1 MWRTILAWLGF
12 AQSKTGSSKLPNH
25 GDDAH
30 GHGHTHGTV
39 DPGIATSERGIW
51 AIKWSF
57 VVLAV
62 TSVLQLAAVVAT
74 DSVALLADTIH
85 NFGDAT
91 TAIPLWIAFR
101 LARRKPSP
109 RFTYGYGRAEDFA
122 GVLIILII
130 LFSALVAGYEAID
143 RLLHPREIT
152 MLGWIAAAGL
162 LGFIG
167 NEWVAVLRIRV
178 GREINSAALI
188 ADGFH
193 ARTDGLTSLAV
204 VAGAAGVGLGFPLAD
219 PLIGLLITIAIFGIV
234 WQSAKAVLT
243 RMLDGVDPFVVDEIR
258 QVAGH
263 VTGITRL
270 LDVRAR
276 WLGHRLVVEL
286 DAAVDGNLK
295 VNEANAL
302 VEQLERELSG
312 HIPGLASARVRIR
325 AEGSDPFPAMA
336 GAVHSHAS
344 NPVTVRGELAGGVV
358 EIVDTAQGERMRFV
372 ADGAASGVRVE
383 VRIARAGGPPEILA
397 LAATVD
403 QPLIFWSSAA
413 PQEPHEFEAQ
423 LILRTG
429 DRSEV
434 LPFGMTEPAHPH

>member
-1 MWRTILAWLGF
+1 MWRNFLVWLGF
-12 AQSKTGSSKLPNH
+12 GESPANSPELRGH
-25 GDDAH
+25 DAH

-39 DPGIATSERGIW
+39 DPGIVTSERGIW

-62 TSVLQLAAVVAT
+62 TSVLQLAAVIAT
-74 DSVALLADTIH
+74 HSVALLADTIH

-101 LARRKPSP
+101 LARRKPSS

-204 VAGAAGVGLGFPLAD
+204 VAGAAGVWLGFPLAD
-219 PLIGLLITIAIFGIV
+219 PLIGLLITIAILGIV
-234 WQSAKAVLT
+234 WQSAKVVLT
-243 RMLDGVDPFVVDEIR
+243 RMLDGVDPSVVDEIR
-258 QVAGH
+258 DIAGH
-263 VTGITRL
+263 VPGIARV

-276 WLGHRLVVEL
+276 WLGHKLTAEL
-286 DAAVDGNLK
+286 DAAVDGTLK
-295 VNEANAL
+295 VDEANTL
-302 VEQLERELSG
+302 VVQLERELSG
-312 HIPGLASARVRIR
+312 HIPGLASVRIR
-325 AEGSDPFPAMA
+325 IRPEGGDRLKVAA
-336 GAVHSHAS
+336 AHSHAP
-344 NPVTVRGELAGGVV
+344 NPVPVRGELAQGLI
-358 EIVDTAQGERMRFV
+358 EIVDTVHGERMRFV
-372 ADGAASGVRVE
+372 ADGAAAGLRAE
-383 VRIARAGGPPEILA
+383 VRIACAGGPPEILA

-403 QPLIFWSSAA
+403 EPGIFWSSVA
-413 PQEPHEFEAQ
+413 PQEPHEFEAE
-423 LILRTG
+423 LILRSG

-434 LPFGMTEPAHPH
+434 VRFGMTEPAHSH